1 MLVRM
6 GGQSSIGPLIS
17 DDRVAEDA
25 LQGLGEDSDH
35 LRYYSTQIVPPQDLF
50 GLGYYSTL
58 LKQREMMAPQLTE
71 EETEMVEMGPYYGM
85 NDIDPETR
93 QKLIIANRIAVP
105 IWLIAGIFGD
115 AMGSRT
121 GSAVSAVAGGVITA
135 NLATIAIGSG
145 DYSTGGR
152 FFLGALAAVAAF
164 FTVADTI
171 SVFKKKADS
180 PTFKTKLTRLTRAVA
195 APVPA

>member
-1 MLVRM
+1 MLVRIPSI
-6 GGQSSIGPLIS
+6 GPSIGPLMSERNI
-17 DDRVAEDA
+17 AEDA
-25 LQGLGEDSDH
+25 VLGLGD
-35 LRYYSTQIVPPQDLF
+35 DLF
-50 GLGYYSTL
+50 GAGCCNPNNMGYYSSL

-93 QKLIIANRIAVP
+93 RILINANRIAIPVW
-105 IWLIAGIFGD
+105 IIAGLFGD
-115 AMGSRT
+115 AMGSRM

-145 DYSTGGR
+145 DWPTGAR
-152 FFLGALAAVAAF
+152 FTLGTLAAVAAF
-164 FTVADTI
+164 LTVADTVN
-171 SVFKKKADS
+171 VFKKKADS

-195 APVPA
+195 APV